1 MKKITFDKQ
10 VEDRIKSWLKAPYDE
25 ETRREVQEL
34 VKMHPE
40 EASDAFSTEIHFGT
54 AGMRAKMGPGSARM
68 NKYTIHTITQGLA
81 NYILSF
87 PKEMHQGG
95 VVVCHDPRLHSREFA
110 EETARVLAGNGI
122 PVHLVPSLRPTPFA
136 SFALRYYKAISAVNI
151 TASHNPKEYNGYKVY
166 WSDGGQVVAPH
177 DTGIVKEIEKITS
190 DASVKLAPLD
200 SPLISLI
207 PKEVDDAYLKAILDL
222 RINSILCK
230 FHGKEL
236 KIIYS
241 PLNGAGNPMIP
252 NSLNLWG
259 FSDVHV
265 VEEQKNPDGNFPTTP
280 YPNPETEEALALGW
294 RDLTQQKAD
303 ILLVSDPDSDRLS
316 CSILH
321 IGKPHRFTG
330 NELGILLLH
339 YLIQNKHPHGHFA
352 TITTIVSSSLIKE
365 MTERHHGTCFEV
377 LTGFKYIGEKI
388 HEWETEKNG
397 YTFLFGM
404 EESLGYLYGTH
415 ARDKDATIAACLTA
429 ELTLHLKREGRTLLD
444 QLYAIYSIYGIHRER
459 QLTIESKEGL
469 DVLVQKMT
477 QLRKNPPK
485 TLCNIAVTSIEDY
498 QTSKKFN
505 LLSGQESTLSLPKSN
520 VLVFRLEDKSKF
532 ILRPSGTEPKLKIYG
547 QIIRDDREI
556 NDSIIAKLDKKLD
569 QMLQMIQH
577 DYFS

>member
-1 MKKITFDKQ
+1 MKKVTFDKL

-34 VKMHPE
+34 VKMDPE
-40 EASDAFSTEIHFGT
+40 GASEAFATEIQFGT
-54 AGMRAKMGPGSARM
+54 GGMRAKMGPGPARM

-87 PKEMHQGG
+87 PENLRQGG
-95 VVVCHDPRLHSREFA
+95 VVICHDPRLHSREFA

-122 PVHLVPSLRPTPFA
+122 AVHLVPNLRPTPFA
-136 SFALRYYKAISAVNI
+136 SFALRYYKSISAVNI

-166 WSDGGQVVAPH
+166 WSDGGQVVSPH
-177 DTGIVKEIEKITS
+177 DTEIVKEIEKIRS
-190 DASVKLAPLD
+190 ENEIKIAPLN

-207 PKEVDDAYLKAILDL
+207 PKEVDEAYLKAILNL
-222 RINSILCK
+222 RINSTLCK

-241 PLNGAGNPMIP
+241 PLNGAGNPTIP

-259 FSDVHV
+259 FSDVNL

-280 YPNPETEEALALGW
+280 YPNPETDEALALGW
-294 RDLTQQKAD
+294 RDLVQQKGD
-303 ILLVSDPDSDRLS
+303 VLLVSDPDSDRLS

-321 IGKPHRFTG
+321 KRKPLRFTG

-339 YLIQNKHPHGHFA
+339 YLIQNKHPNGRFA

-365 MTERHHGTCFEV
+365 MTEKHNGSCFEV

-397 YTFLFGM
+397 YSFLFGM

-415 ARDKDATIAACLTA
+415 SRDKDATIAACLTA
-429 ELTLHLKREGRTLLD
+429 ELALHLKKEGRSLLD

-459 QLTIESKEGL
+459 QLSF
-469 DVLVQKMT
+469 
-477 QLRKNPPK
+477 
-485 TLCNIAVTSIEDY
+485 
-498 QTSKKFN
+498 TSKHGIDF
-505 LLSGQESTLSLPKSN
+505 LLQKTFVIKLCLVLKTTKHLRNFISFQVKKALFFSLN
-520 VLVFRLEDKSKF
+520 QTF
-532 ILRPSGTEPKLKIYG
+532 
-547 QIIRDDREI
+547 
-556 NDSIIAKLDKKLD
+556 
-569 QMLQMIQH
+569 
-577 DYFS
+577 